1 MKKHVFLFVLFLS
14 ALVSNAQNW
23 SVRKSSNHSFIENKG
38 QFSGFENKNH
48 DNILFSVD
56 HGNVIICFTQKGLSY
71 HFTSIKQENKD
82 LKEIEKERKKE
93 LRALS
98 KSVEEYKK
106 YEAEENKKNFSFQ
119 TVELTWVG
127 AQANPEVTSESQTS
141 DYHSYSLKQ
150 KNGAM
155 QNINHIKAFKKITY
169 KNLYPNIDI
178 EYSFTEQGNLKY
190 TIILKPGANP
200 QNIKMLYDKS
210 SSISDKGDLHIES
223 KFGDI
228 IDHAPISYY
237 ENDSGNPIPSG
248 FIKKGKEISFQI
260 PDYVSNKTLIIDPW
274 IETPTFNTN
283 WDCVWECE
291 RDSSNNVYAIGGVYP
306 MQLLKYDPSGNL
318 LWTYNTPYDT
328 SSWLGTFATDLAG
341 NSYVTQGSIA
351 AIQKINTSGSL
362 VWNKTG
368 LGSDEYW
375 SIAFNQSQSR
385 LTVAGTTTSS
395 GLLNLR
401 GGIFDINASNG
412 NVNNVLIVTYG
423 PITSLPPV
431 LQEVRSITSSEN
443 GKYYF
448 LSLDTIG
455 HIDQNFS
462 LCSNNTTSYSSLYKT
477 NSTYHLCYK
486 NENYRFDNSGI
497 MAIRADKHYV
507 YTVNGT
513 TLHKRSLS
521 NALIIDSVNI
531 PKGGSTLVNAP
542 VGGSGG
548 QHQIHNAG
556 IDIDSCGNIYVGSQN
571 MIVKYDSA
579 LTILDT
585 VSLNFNVYDLHVSDN
600 GNVIIA
606 GSTGTSTTSVRSG
619 YLQSINMSACPPLK
633 YFRQH
638 FSGLCSEDHYCI
650 SDTLVYIHADSSGGV
665 FSGTG
670 IINSQTGAFNP
681 DLAGVGS
688 HVIYYTLNSNDQDS
702 ITVRVD
708 SCVNL
713 SLCRDNYGSI
723 YVLNG
728 TGPYTWEKDSTY
740 LDCSGCP
747 NGICNQPSCQG
758 TTLSAWVP
766 AGNGSIVPIP
776 NYQPFKVTDSKGNV
790 KTVYNLSQVPI
801 CTSSIQE
808 ESNTEH
814 ISIYPNPVQGK
825 ELFIQTNQTLKSI
838 SLYNTIGQ
846 LVLYNNHPI
855 ELNHGQ
861 YKIPLTDQLAK
872 GIYYIHL
879 KVGDNLYKRKLIIL

>member
-1 MKKHVFLFVLFLS
+1 MKKYVFLFVLFLS
-14 ALVSNAQNW
+14 ILTSNAQDW
-23 SVRKSSNHSFIENKG
+23 MVKKSSNPSFIENKG

-48 DNILFSVD
+48 DKILFSVD
-56 HGNVIICFTQKGLSY
+56 HENAVICFTTKGLSY
-71 HFTSIKQENKD
+71 HFTSIERENKS

-106 YEAEENKKNFSFQ
+106 YEAEENKKRFSFQ
-119 TVELTWVG
+119 TIELTWLG
-127 AQANPEVTSESQTS
+127 AQTNPEVISESQTS
-141 DYHSYSLKQ
+141 DYHSYSFKQ
-150 KNGAM
+150 KNGEVE
-155 QNINHIKAFKKITY
+155 NLNHIKAFKKIIY

-190 TIILKPGANP
+190 TIIVKAGANP
-200 QNIKMLYDKS
+200 QNIRMLYDKNI
-210 SSISDKGDLHIES
+210 SISDQGDLHIES

-237 ENDSGNPIPSG
+237 ENDSESPIPSG

-260 PDYVSNKTLIIDPW
+260 PNIVSNKTLIIDPW
-274 IETPTFNTN
+274 IEMPAFNTN

-328 SSWLGTFATDLAG
+328 SAWLGTFATDLAG
-341 NSYVTQGSIA
+341 NSYVTQGSTA

-362 VWNKTG
+362 VWNKSG
-368 LGSDEYW
+368 AGFDEYW

-385 LTVAGTTTSS
+385 LAVAGTTYSS
-395 GLLNLR
+395 SPGILNLR
-401 GGIFDINASNG
+401 GGIFDINTSNG
-412 NVNNVLIVTYG
+412 NVNGVQVVTYG
-423 PITSLPPV
+423 SIYSNPPL

-455 HIDQNFS
+455 HIDQSFS
-462 LCSNNTTSYSSLYKT
+462 LCSNTTTPFTSLYKT
-477 NSTYHLCYK
+477 NSTYHLAYK
-486 NENYRFDNSGI
+486 NENYRFNNSGI

-521 NALIIDSVNI
+521 NALIIDSVAI
-531 PKGGSTLVNAP
+531 PKGGSTI
-542 VGGSGG
+542 SIG
-548 QHQIHNAG
+548 QYQIHNAG
-556 IDIDSCGNIYVGSQN
+556 IDIDTCGNIYVGSQN
-571 MIVKYDSA
+571 MVIKYDSA
-579 LTILDT
+579 LTILDS

-606 GSTGTSTTSVRSG
+606 GSTGTSASSVRSG
-619 YLQSINMSACPPLK
+619 YVQSINMSACPPLK
-633 YFRQH
+633 YYRQH
-638 FSGLCSEDHYCI
+638 FSGLCSENHYCI
-650 SDTLVYIHADSSGGV
+650 SDTLVYIHADSTGGV

-688 HVIYYTLNSNDQDS
+688 HVIHYTLNSNDQDS
-702 ITVRVD
+702 ILVQVD

-728 TGPYTWEKDSTY
+728 TAPYTWEKDSTY
-740 LDCSGCP
+740 LDCSSCP
-747 NGICNQPSCQG
+747 NGNCVPLSCQG
-758 TTLSAWVP
+758 STSNIWVP
-766 AGNGSIVPIP
+766 AGNGNIVPVP
-776 NYQPFKVTDSKGNV
+776 NFQPFKVTDAKGNV
-790 KTVYNLSQVPI
+790 KLIHNLSEVPI

-808 ESNTEH
+808 TTNSNY
-814 ISIYPNPVQGK
+814 INIYPNPIQGK
-825 ELFIQTNQTLKSI
+825 ELFIKTNQTLTSV

-846 LVLYNNHPI
+846 LVLYNNHPT
-855 ELNHGQ
+855 ETDQYQ
-861 YKIPLTDQLAK
+861 YKIPLTDPLAK

-879 KVGDNLYKRKLIIL
+879 KVGDVLYKQKIIVL